1 LLVPAGTPRSAID
14 HLNGA
19 LTRIMSDRGFAD
31 SLVKLGVDPII
42 DSNPFK
48 AAAMIRT
55 ELDKW
60 RPIIETLGLIQ
71 H

>member
-1 LLVPAGTPRSAID
+1 
-14 HLNGA
+14 
-19 LTRIMSDRGFAD
+19 MSDRGFAD